1 VRASLKAL
9 QVLGNTVRGLA
20 TANLRC
26 RRVFNAV
33 CLLVLMYGATLIP
46 GGFRTLF
53 RTARREALGEAIH
66 EFTRIFSIRIFSMH
80 TRLTMLTKNPALRLY
95 R

>member
-1 VRASLKAL
+1 MCNQARAFLKVL
-9 QVLGNTVRGLA
+9 QVLGNTFRGLA

-26 RRVFNAV
+26 RRVFNTV
-33 CLLVLMYGATLIP
+33 CLPVLMYGATLIP

-66 EFTRIFSIRIFSMH
+66 EFTRIFPMH
-80 TRLTMLTKNPALRLY
+80 TRLTMLTKNHALRLY